1 MTLQR
6 INSSLLRGLKS
17 GGQLTK
23 DCTNCWV
30 RLLYALKLVDLSRS
44 ACNLCLQVLPFAGEE
59 TLQQLEA
66 NLASMPSV
74 TELLH
79 QGLAPKDITEK
90 LLAGIGVS
98 EGATSMHPRYC
109 HKKGFQCIGVHLCVT
124 CMSCTR
130 GHAMA
135 ACLLSVHRATPRA

>member
-1 MTLQR
+1 MLRRTCYQP
-6 INSSLLRGLKS
+6 SSWLACCD
-17 GGQLTK
+17 QHAT
-23 DCTNCWV
+23 CAYIV
-30 RLLYALKLVDLSRS
+30 YS
-44 ACNLCLQVLPFAGEE
+44 AESSACLQVLPFAGEE

-109 HKKGFQCIGVHLCVT
+109 HKTGFQCFRVHLLRHMRVVFNRIGHG
-124 CMSCTR
+124 CTL
-130 GHAMA
+130 A
-135 ACLLSVHRATPRA
+135 VHLWSMHKAISRAQ